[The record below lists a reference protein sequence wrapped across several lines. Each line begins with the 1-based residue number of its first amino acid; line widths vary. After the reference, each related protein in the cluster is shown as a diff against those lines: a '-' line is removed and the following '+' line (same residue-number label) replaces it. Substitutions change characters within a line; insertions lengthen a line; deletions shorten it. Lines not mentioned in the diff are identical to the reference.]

1 MSPLDLLGTW
11 ALDRV
16 VDDHLAGERRTVV
29 GSTSLVEVEPGRVR
43 WSEVGTMTWPGHAVP
58 VSRTLE
64 VVRDAAADAWV
75 VHFEDGRVFHRWA
88 VGETVE
94 HPCRPD
100 HYTGRIETQAEPGGP
115 VERWQVTWEARG
127 PEKDY
132 RMVTVHRRPA

>member
-43 WSEVGTMTWPGHAVP
+43 WSEVGTMTWAGHAVP

-64 VVRDAAADAWV
+64 VVRDAAPDA
-75 VHFEDGRVFHRWA
+75 
-88 VGETVE
+88 
-94 HPCRPD
+94 
-100 HYTGRIETQAEPGGP
+100 
-115 VERWQVTWEARG
+115 
-127 PEKDY
+127 
-132 RMVTVHRRPA
+132 